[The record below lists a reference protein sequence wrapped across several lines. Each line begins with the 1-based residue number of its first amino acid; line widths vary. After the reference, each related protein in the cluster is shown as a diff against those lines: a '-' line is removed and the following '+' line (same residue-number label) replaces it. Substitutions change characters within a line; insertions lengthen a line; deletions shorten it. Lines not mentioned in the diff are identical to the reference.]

1 MKDALRSDYSRSVE
15 ERWCIG
21 GDVVQVCPDIKPI
34 NHVAGISLPRHPV
47 KTKDQV
53 VTDFKIKTFRW
64 ALYAGVRSKA
74 A

>member
-47 KTKDQV
+47 
-53 VTDFKIKTFRW
+53 
-64 ALYAGVRSKA
+64 
-74 A
+74 